1 MHPDHTMRTTLQRIS
16 LSGFKS
22 IRATE
27 MTLGSLNVL
36 IGANGAGKSN
46 FISFFKLLNEMMA
59 DRLQHHI
66 AVSGRAESVLYFG
79 AKETQ
84 QIVTR
89 LDFEADKGTNT
100 YESRLFLAPGD
111 SLFFAEE
118 NLSFHPEGN
127 RQPQLVRLGTGHQET
142 RIGEAADNG
151 NKVAKTLLHFLNRC
165 RVYHF
170 HDTSPTARVR
180 KHCYTEDKRWL
191 MHDAGNLAA
200 ILYRLRNDE
209 NNAYKQI
216 VRTIRLIAPFFDD
229 FDLEPTGAGKTEI
242 ILNWRQKESD
252 QLFGPHQFSDGTL
265 RAICLVSLLLQP
277 VDEMPLIIIIDEP
290 EIGLHPYALGIVASL
305 CKKASCHTQL
315 LISTQSTSFL
325 NHFEPDEIIITN
337 RTLRETSFERP
348 DPEKLSA
355 WLEEY
360 SFGEVW
366 EKNIIGGGP
375 H

>member
-1 MHPDHTMRTTLQRIS
+1 MRTTLKRIR
-16 LSGFKS
+16 LNGFKS
-22 IRATE
+22 IKETE
-27 MTLGSLNVL
+27 VTLGSLNVL

-59 DRLQHHI
+59 GRLQHHI

-84 QIVTR
+84 QIITR
-89 LDFEADKGTNT
+89 LEFEAEKGNNT

-111 SLFFAEE
+111 SFFFAEE
-118 NLSFHPEGN
+118 NLSFNPDGN
-127 RQPQLVRLGTGHQET
+127 RRPKRVKLGTGHQET
-142 RIGEAADNG
+142 RIGEAAENG
-151 NKVAKTLLHFLNRC
+151 DKVAKTLLHFLNRC

-180 KHCYTEDKRWL
+180 KHCYADDKRWL

-216 VRTIRLIAPFFDD
+216 VRTVRLIAPFFED

-265 RAICLVSLLLQP
+265 RAICLISLLMQP
-277 VDEMPLIIIIDEP
+277 VGELPLIIIIDEP
-290 EIGLHPYALGIVASL
+290 EIGLHPYALSIIAAL
-305 CKKASCHTQL
+305 CKKASYHTQL

-337 RTLRETSFERP
+337 RSLKDTSFERL
-348 DPEKLSA
+348 DAEKLSA